1 MKLMLHFAYSKHV
14 GKIVRNKIVEHPKS
28 KMCMP
33 VTVISI
39 RGYSQFLKTVL
50 IFGPDKMLLVSGG

>member
-39 RGYSQFLKTVL
+39 RNRFPPEGIHNF
-50 IFGPDKMLLVSGG
+50 